1 MYTTDVVW
9 WGYTVFIVALA
20 LFMLYF
26 ASKVR
31 QKGG

>member
-1 MYTTDVVW
+1 MYITDVVW
-9 WGYTVFIVALA
+9 WGYTIFMVAVA

-26 ASKVR
+26 ARQVR